1 MRISDW
7 SSDVCSSDLFI
18 TGAKGEFGTKVD
30 WVFKLTRSSEGE
42 GSVEFVVVH
51 RNDGSEVG
59 RIVREAKFASIP
71 ELDDVQAQR
80 KSALSGFIM
89 GAYSTSMGQAVIAE
103 AAGDFARKT
112 KVASYSLTYKGF
124 DQLKESFDEFK
135 AASKREEFTGDRKS
149 TRLNSSH

>member
-18 TGAKGEFGTKVD
+18 TGATGEFGTKVD
-30 WVFKLTRSSEGE
+30 LDFKLTRSSDGE

-71 ELDDVQAQR
+71 ELDDVQAQL

-89 GAYSTSMGQAVIAE
+89 GAYSTSMGQAVRSEEHTSELQSLMRLSYAV
-103 AAGDFARKT
+103 FCLKKKKT
-112 KVASYSLTYKGF
+112 I
-124 DQLKESFDEFK
+124 
-135 AASKREEFTGDRKS
+135 
-149 TRLNSSH
+149 N